1 MRLARDTKVKSSS
14 PEQRAGELLDA
25 YGNNILR
32 LAYSYV
38 HNMADAED
46 VLQETL
52 IRYLTTAPELEGP
65 DHEKAWLLRV
75 AANLAKNRLRDAAAH
90 EADELNEELMED
102 ELAAEEAED
111 LSYVWEAVRKL
122 PESQR
127 EVIHLYYEEGYST
140 HEVAEIVGRPDATVR
155 SDLHRA
161 REALRGI
168 LKEGYDLG

>member
-1 MRLARDTKVKSSS
+1 MRLTRNTKVSSGS

-52 IRYLTTAPELEGP
+52 IRYLTARPELESP

-75 AANLAKNRLRDAAAH
+75 AANLAKNRLRDAAVRD
-90 EADELNEELMED
+90 ADELNEELV
-102 ELAAEEAED
+102 AEEQED
-111 LSYVWEAVRKL
+111 LSYVWEAVREL
-122 PESQR
+122 PETQR
-127 EVIHLYYEEGYST
+127 EVVHLYYAEGYST
-140 HEVAEIVGRPDATVR
+140 REVTKILGRQETTVR

-161 REALRGI
+161 RTTLREI

>member
-1 MRLARDTKVKSSS
+1 MGSS

-52 IRYLTTAPELEGP
+52 IRYLTARPELEGP
-65 DHEKAWLLRV
+65 EHEKAWLLKV
-75 AANLAKNRLRDAAAH
+75 AANLAKNRIRDAVTH
-90 EADELNEELMED
+90 DTDELNEELV
-102 ELAAEEAED
+102 AEEQED

-122 PESQR
+122 PETQR
-127 EVIHLYYEEGYST
+127 EVVHLYYAEGYTT
-140 HEVAEIVGRPDATVR
+140 HEIAEMLGRAETTVR

-161 REALRGI
+161 RKALREI
-168 LKEGYDLG
+168 LGEGYGLG